1 MNKQYSDNGSYAG
14 YNKNHKDREE
24 NDFYATPSE
33 EVYNILNTINP
44 MLEGSTILEPC
55 CGTGHMMKGIE
66 WYLAT
71 KKYKP
76 EKLIGTDLIERE
88 LNYFPQFEWDMYF
101 NKDFLN
107 KDYRIN
113 DIDFIIMNPPY
124 KDIKEFLKKSV
135 IKTNANVLC
144 LCRLQTIETIKRY
157 EEIFK
162 DNPPSDVFVY
172 VDRIACAK
180 NGDFNKDTS
189 AIQAYCWLYWDR
201 TKSYTDTKLHCIRK
215 YNKIKK

>member
-1 MNKQYSDNGSYAG
+1 
-14 YNKNHKDREE
+14 
-24 NDFYATPSE
+24 
-33 EVYNILNTINP
+33 
-44 MLEGSTILEPC
+44 
-55 CGTGHMMKGIE
+55 
-66 WYLAT
+66 
-71 KKYKP
+71 
-76 EKLIGTDLIERE
+76 
-88 LNYFPQFEWDMYF
+88 
-101 NKDFLN
+101 
-107 KDYRIN
+107 
-113 DIDFIIMNPPY
+113 MNPPY

-180 NGDFNKDTS
+180 NGDFNKDMS

-201 TKSYTDTKLHCIRK
+201 TKSYTDTKLHWIRK
-215 YNKIKK
+215 YNKIEK